1 METHMPID
9 IIVGTQWGDEGK
21 GRITDLLAASADI
34 VARFGGGDNA
44 GHSVTVGDELYKLH
58 LLPSGVIHP
67 HTTCI
72 LGSGMVLNPAKLV
85 EELDMLDQS
94 GVDISTDRVKI
105 SHAAHLIT
113 PVHLLLDGAEETLR
127 AEGSLGTTRRGI
139 GPAYADK
146 ASRAGIRAGDMK
158 DIERFRRLLE
168 EHLKFSEKR
177 FQTKAGLSMTE
188 LEVMLNAYT
197 HYAERLRPYLA
208 DTELLL
214 HTALHQGKIALAEG
228 AQGTLLDLNF
238 GTYPYVTSSHP
249 TSAGAL
255 LGLGIGPEH
264 VRRVIGVTKSFQ
276 TRVGEG
282 PFPTEL
288 SGEAA
293 GRLRGTGEQPWDEFG
308 TTTGRPR
315 RCGWLDVVLL
325 RYASRLNG
333 LTEIALTKLDILSGI
348 PGLNVATAYEHAD
361 GISTEYP
368 ADLPPL
374 HKISPKYEELPGWK
388 EDLAAIDDWDDLPK
402 NAQRYVEFIE
412 TQSGVRVS
420 LISVGPERDQI
431 IIRNE

>member
-1 METHMPID
+1 MPVD

-58 LLPSGVIHP
+58 LLPSGIIHP

-85 EELDMLDQS
+85 EELDKLDQY
-94 GVDISTDRVKI
+94 GVDISCDRIKI
-105 SHAAHLIT
+105 SLAAHIIT

-139 GPAYADK
+139 GPTYADK
-146 ASRAGIRAGDMK
+146 ASRTGIRAGEMK
-158 DIERFRRLLE
+158 DVERFRHRID
-168 EHLKFSEKR
+168 EHFRFSESR
-177 FQTKAGLSMTE
+177 FKTGPDLTISEREATLD
-188 LEVMLNAYT
+188 AYA

-208 DTELLL
+208 DTGLLL
-214 HTALHQGKIALAEG
+214 HTALQKGEVALAEG
-228 AQGTLLDLNF
+228 AQGTLLDLDY

-288 SGEAA
+288 SGEASQ
-293 GRLRGTGEQPWDEFG
+293 RLRGTGEQPWDEFG

-315 RCGWLDVVLL
+315 RCGWLDAVLL
-325 RYASRLNG
+325 RYASRING

-348 PGLNVATAYEHAD
+348 PQLYIATAYGHD
-361 GISTEYP
+361 HGISTEYP

-374 HKISPKYEELPGWK
+374 LKISPQYEELSGWE
-388 EDLAAIDDWDDLPK
+388 EDLTVIRDWNDLPK

-412 TQSGVRVS
+412 AQSDVRVS

-431 IIRNE
+431 IIRNELG

>member
-1 METHMPID
+1 MPVD

-44 GHSVTVGDELYKLH
+44 GHSVTVGEEIYKLH
-58 LLPSGVIHP
+58 LLPSGIIHP
-67 HTTCI
+67 HTICI
-72 LGSGMVLNPAKLV
+72 LGSGMVLNPSKLV
-85 EELDMLDQS
+85 EELDKLDQS
-94 GVDISTDRVKI
+94 GVDISYDRIKI

-113 PVHLLLDGAEETLR
+113 PVHLLLDGAEESLR
-127 AEGSLGTTRRGI
+127 AEGLLGTTRRGI
-139 GPAYADK
+139 GPTYADK
-146 ASRAGIRAGDMK
+146 ASRIGIRTEEMK
-158 DIERFRRLLE
+158 DIGGFRRRLD
-168 EHLKFSEKR
+168 EHFRFSESR
-177 FQTKAGLSMTE
+177 FQKYPHFSISDREASLD
-188 LEVMLNAYT
+188 AYVQC
-197 HYAERLRPYLA
+197 AERLRPYLA
-208 DTELLL
+208 DTGLLL
-214 HTALHQGKIALAEG
+214 HTALQNGEVVLAEG
-228 AQGTLLDLNF
+228 AQGTLLDLDF

-255 LGLGIGPEH
+255 LGLGIGSEH

-288 SGEAA
+288 SGEASQ
-293 GRLRGTGEQPWDEFG
+293 RLRGTGSQPWDEFG

-315 RCGWLDVVLL
+315 RCGWLDTVLL
-325 RYASRLNG
+325 RYASRING

-348 PGLNVATAYEHAD
+348 PKLSIGTAYKYAQ

-374 HKISPKYEELPGWK
+374 SEISPQYQELTGWE
-388 EDLAAIDDWDDLPK
+388 EDLALIRDWNDLPK

-412 TQSGVRVS
+412 AQCDVRVS
-420 LISVGPERDQI
+420 LVSVGPERDQI